1 MNFLTKLL
9 DSIVDFVKRMP
20 LFAILLVVIAFAA
33 PSLLGYMFYA
43 LLGLVAL
50 AILAFAIFAWRLRR
64 VQRDLHEQFRRA
76 GEQSGHQH
84 YSYRRKASNEG
95 DVSIHA
101 TTAMPEKKVS
111 DDGGEYVDFK
121 EEKINDK

>member
-20 LFAILLVVIAFAA
+20 LFVIVVLAIAIVA

-43 LLGLVAL
+43 LLALVVL
-50 AILAFAIFAWRLRR
+50 AVLSFAIFAWRLRR
-64 VQRDLHEQFRRA
+64 VQRDMHEQFRRA
-76 GEQSGHQH
+76 GEQAGYRQ
-84 YSYRRKASNEG
+84 YRRRSGNEG

-101 TTAMPEKKVS
+101 TPAMPEKRVS
-111 DDGGEYVDFK
+111 DDVGEYVDFK
-121 EEKINDK
+121 EEKNNDK

>member
-9 DSIVDFVKRMP
+9 DSIVNFVKQMP
-20 LFAILLVVIAFAA
+20 LFVIIVVAIAFAA

-50 AILAFAIFAWRLRR
+50 VILAFAIFAWRLRR

-76 GEQSGHQH
+76 GEQNGHRQ
-84 YSYRRKASNEG
+84 YSYRRNTTNEG
-95 DVSIHA
+95 DVSIH
-101 TTAMPEKKVS
+101 TTPAMPEKKIN
-111 DDGGEYVDFK
+111 DDVGEYVDFK
-121 EEKINDK
+121 EEKTNNK

>member
-20 LFAILLVVIAFAA
+20 LFAILLVVIAFVA

-43 LLGLVAL
+43 LLGLAAF

-76 GEQSGHQH
+76 GGQSGHQH

-95 DVSIHA
+95 DLSVIMHITSFDITVRTRKIHIFHSA
-101 TTAMPEKKVS
+101 HRMTLRL
-111 DDGGEYVDFK
+111 
-121 EEKINDK
+121 

>member
-20 LFAILLVVIAFAA
+20 L
-33 PSLLGYMFYA
+33 
-43 LLGLVAL
+43 
-50 AILAFAIFAWRLRR
+50 FAIFAWRLRR

-111 DDGGEYVDFK
+111 DDVGEYVDFK

>member
-9 DSIVDFVKRMP
+9 DSIVNFVKQMP
-20 LFAILLVVIAFAA
+20 LFAIMVVVLLFAA

-50 AILAFAIFAWRLRR
+50 AIVAFAIFAWRLHR
-64 VQRDLHEQFRRA
+64 VQRQMHEQFRRA
-76 GEQSGHQH
+76 GEQTGHQR

-95 DVSIHA
+95 DVSIHT

-111 DDGGEYVDFK
+111 DDVGEYVDFK
-121 EEKINDK
+121 EEKTNDK